1 MSINPVTPRNLRTK
15 VAEAIAERDRW
26 QAEIAKATR
35 DGDKAHAQ
43 YQFEL
48 AEEYL
53 AFLRT
58 PAAVEDVLDGKDP
71 PTSEMWRE
79 IDNWK

>member
-1 MSINPVTPRNLRTK
+1 MSLNPITK
-15 VAEAIAERDRW
+15 STHKTKLAEAIAERDRW
-26 QAEIAKATR
+26 QAELAKATR
-35 DGDKAHAQ
+35 AGDKAHAQ
-43 YQFEL
+43 YQLEL

-71 PTSEMWRE
+71 PTPEMWRE
-79 IDNWK
+79 IDKWN